1 MSQTAIP
8 CTLMRG
14 GTSKGPFFLASDL
27 PGDEA
32 TRDRVLLAA
41 MGSPDARQ
49 IDGIGGADTLTS
61 KVAVVSPSSR
71 DDADVDYLFL
81 QVVPDEPRVDASQ
94 NCGNML
100 AGIGPFAIEK
110 GLVAADDGTTKV
122 RIHMV
127 NTASIAIATVQ
138 TPGRRVRYDGDARI
152 DGVPGTAAPVVID
165 FLDIAGSSTGGKL
178 LPTGNARDVVEG
190 CECTLID
197 NGMPVVVM
205 RASDFGKTGHE
216 SPAELESDEELK
228 TRVERVRLAAGKL
241 MNLGDV
247 TKKSVPKM
255 CLVGAPEHGGVV
267 STRNFI
273 PHKVHKAI
281 GVFGAVSVAT
291 ACAYPGT
298 VAAEVAAD
306 AAPGSGDG
314 AALGERRLDIEH
326 PTGFFTVEMLLVEDG
341 GAVRV
346 ERSALLRTARSL
358 MAGEVFVPAA
368 VWDGRARE
376 RAAAGDAE
384 LIAAG
389 ALA

>member
-1 MSQTAIP
+1 
-8 CTLMRG
+8 MRG

-27 PGDEA
+27 PADPA
-32 TRDRVLLAA
+32 LRDRVLLAL

-61 KVAVVSPSSR
+61 KVAIVSPSTR
-71 DDADVDYLFL
+71 PDADVDYLFL

-110 GLVAADDGTTKV
+110 GLVAADDGETKV

-127 NTASIAIATVQ
+127 NTASVAIATVQ
-138 TPGRRVRYDGDARI
+138 TPRRRVRYDGDARI
-152 DGVPGTAAPVVID
+152 DGVPGTAAPIVID
-165 FLDIAGSSTGGKL
+165 FLDIAGSSTGGAL

-190 CECTLID
+190 IEATLID

-216 SPAELESDEELK
+216 TPAELEADADLK
-228 TRVERVRLAAGKL
+228 ARVERVRLAAGRL

-247 TKKSVPKM
+247 TKKTVPKM
-255 CLVGAPEHGGVV
+255 CLVAPAVNGGAV

-298 VAAEVAAD
+298 VAAEVASAGAPAREVANGGTRASE
-306 AAPGSGDG
+306 AAAAG
-314 AALGERRLDIEH
+314 AQLGVRRLDIEH
-326 PTGFFTVEMLLVEDG
+326 PTGFFTVDMLLVTDG
-341 GAVRV
+341 DTVHV
-346 ERSALLRTARSL
+346 ERSALLRTARAL
-358 MAGEVFVPAA
+358 MAGDVYVPTA
-368 VWDGRARE
+368 VWDGTTRE
-376 RAAAGDAE
+376 LAAAGKTA
-384 LIAAG
+384 
-389 ALA
+389 